1 MMNAAQIMNQEI
13 DREHVEQRQIKDC
26 VVRLH
31 FVIQK
36 NNQVEEIILDSL
48 LDSFDRRVTA

>member
-1 MMNAAQIMNQEI
+1 MMIAAQIMNQEI

-31 FVIQK
+31 FLVQK
-36 NNQVEEIILDSL
+36 NNQIEDIILDNL

>member
-1 MMNAAQIMNQEI
+1 MMIAAQMMNQEI

-26 VVRLH
+26 LVRLH
-31 FVIQK
+31 FLVQK
-36 NNQVEEIILDSL
+36 NNQIEDIILDNL

>member
-1 MMNAAQIMNQEI
+1 MIAAQIMNQEI

-31 FVIQK
+31 FLVQK
-36 NNQVEEIILDSL
+36 NNQIEDIILDNL

>member
-1 MMNAAQIMNQEI
+1 MAAENMDQEI
-13 DREHVEQRQIKDC
+13 DRDHVEQRKTKDC

-31 FVIQK
+31 FLVQK
-36 NNQVEEIILDSL
+36 NNQIEDIILDNL

>member
-1 MMNAAQIMNQEI
+1 MMNTAQIMNQQI

-31 FVIQK
+31 FLVQK
-36 NNQVEEIILDSL
+36 NNQIEDIILDNL